1 MHALRTVSCAIMLAI
16 LGIWHVPSYAGTDDE
31 QKCKATK
38 EKIRKIQSR
47 MRSGYTRA
55 QGEKMEE
62 QLRKLRKQR
71 RKFCN

>member
-1 MHALRTVSCAIMLAI
+1 MYASGMVPCVTLMI
-16 LGIWHVPSYAGTDDE
+16 LLGVWNVPSAASTDDD

-38 EKIRKIQSR
+38 EKIRKVQSK

-62 QLRKLRKQR
+62 QLRELRKKR
-71 RKFCN
+71 KKFCN